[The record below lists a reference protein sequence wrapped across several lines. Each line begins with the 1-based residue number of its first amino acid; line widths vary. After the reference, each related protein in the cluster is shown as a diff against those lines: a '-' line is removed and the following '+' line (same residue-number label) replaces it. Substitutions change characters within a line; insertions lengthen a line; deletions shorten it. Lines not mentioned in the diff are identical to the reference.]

1 MYLAVMKMRTIKY
14 LDPLFPT
21 FLIEDGDSQ
30 NIKDNNNHT
39 NIKDSDELKTTIIY
53 LDSPSIL
60 PKLPFLCRAAVGP
73 VAAFLCFYATVHQ
86 GP

>member
-30 NIKDNNNHT
+30 NIEDNNNNHT

-60 PKLPFLCRAAVGP
+60 PKLPFLCRAA
-73 VAAFLCFYATVHQ
+73 AAPLLHFYVFM
-86 GP
+86 